1 MRLPFMFHKGLY
13 FYASL
18 ACSVLLIGAAGAQ
31 PINLK
36 AKRMKSL
43 DFGDHKGQLL
53 TGDVSFE
60 QSGSRVYCDRAEYD
74 PQNETLKGAGNV
86 RIVNTDGATV
96 TGMILHYNNR
106 EQQARVEGNVILKDG
121 SLILKAPWLE
131 YNTQSKIGWYG
142 GGGFIQDKETFLK
155 SRRGRYDPN
164 RKKLFFRGTVILETD
179 DYLIQTDTL
188 VYETN
193 TKTAYF
199 SDYTQINTADEQIIL
214 NEGYYKTEQKQGYFT
229 KGFTYVAKNKRIL
242 CADTAFLDKENETG
256 IARGR
261 VWLYDSSENWMLYGQ
276 KGAYRKQLR
285 YAEMF
290 GDALAI
296 NTQNDSLWLRGD
308 SIITEKSTAENFNIT
323 RGIGHVKMM
332 QGSTR
337 TTAQR
342 LTHYERDSTIQLRG
356 KPVIWDSISRMS
368 GDSID
373 IYLKN
378 NKIRNGSLY
387 PNALIVNQ
395 ESADYF
401 SQIQGDSVYYALDTQ
416 QKIKLAWVYRNGKSI
431 YYISENNEVNAAFW
445 VSCTNMKFGFLNNKI
460 DRVHFY
466 DKPRGT
472 LYPIDQ
478 IPEDKKQLERFVW
491 DVENR
496 PTRNTFQA
504 PFTPQL
510 LSARYRKISS
520 IKPQPTPK
528 PFFWF
533 LKK

>member
-18 ACSVLLIGAAGAQ
+18 ACSMFLIGFTGAQ
-31 PINLK
+31 SINLK

-43 DFGDHKGQLL
+43 DLGDHKGQLL

-86 RIVNTDGATV
+86 RIVNTEGATV
-96 TGMILHYNNR
+96 TGMILHYDNR
-106 EQQARVEGNVILKDG
+106 RQQARVEGNVILKEG
-121 SLILKAPWLE
+121 TLTLKAPWLE

-142 GGGFIQDKETFLK
+142 GGGFIQDKETYLK

-188 VYETN
+188 IYETD
-193 TKTAYF
+193 TKTALF
-199 SDYTQINTADEQIIL
+199 SDYTQINTVDEQIIL

-229 KGFTYVAKNKRIL
+229 NGFTYVAKNKRIL

-261 VWLYDSSENWMLYGQ
+261 VWLYDSNENWMLYGL
-276 KGAYRKQLR
+276 KGAYRKNLG

-290 GDALAI
+290 GDALAV
-296 NTQNDSLWLRGD
+296 NTQDDSLWLRAD
-308 SIITEKSTAENFNIT
+308 SIITEKSTTEDFNTT

-332 QGSTR
+332 QGITR
-337 TTAQR
+337 TTAHR
-342 LTHYERDSTIQLRG
+342 LTHYERDSTITLRG
-356 KPVIWDSISRMS
+356 NPVIWDSASRMS

-373 IYLKN
+373 IFLKN
-378 NKIRNGSLY
+378 NKIRYGSLY

-395 ESADYF
+395 ENADYF

-416 QKIKLAWVYRNGKSI
+416 QKIELAWVYRNGKSL

-466 DKPRGT
+466 NKPRGT

-478 IPEDKKQLERFVW
+478 VPDDRKQLDRFIW
-491 DVENR
+491 DIQNK
-496 PTRNTFQA
+496 PTRTSFKPA
-504 PFTPQL
+504 FKPQL
-510 LSARYRKISS
+510 LSAKYRKISS
-520 IKPQPTPK
+520 IKPEPTPK
-528 PFFWF
+528 SFFWF